1 MSLFGAVGVI
11 RSDPGIEELLQ
22 LVYATNSSGQ
32 RLTESTTIRRLPEST
47 TIMGSVYGIC
57 EGDKNVYLC

>member
-11 RSDPGIEELLQ
+11 RSGPGIEELLQ
-22 LVYATNSSGQ
+22 LVYATNSIGQ
-32 RLTESTTIRRLPEST
+32 RLTEST